1 MLVRL
6 VFAELSVDDLEHA
19 ARDHLAD
26 LLTLM
31 HKQEMAFAWMGIA
44 GLEADGTQ
52 LVFTVL
58 GRRIE
63 SWIILDIDDHHGR
76 IDWFLHWTAP
86 CSQPRRRAAFF
97 REALVRRDDLHGALP
112 STPLQLSST

>member
-1 MLVRL
+1 MSVRL

-31 HKQEMAFAWMGIA
+31 HKQEMIFAWMVTA
-44 GLEADGTQ
+44 GLKADSAQ
-52 LVFTVL
+52 LVFAIL
-58 GRRIE
+58 GRRVE
-63 SWIILDIDDHHGR
+63 PWIVLDIDDHYGK

-86 CSQPRRRAAFF
+86 RLPQR
-97 REALVRRDDLHGALP
+97 VRRLCIVLP
-112 STPLQLSST
+112 RE

>member
-1 MLVRL
+1 MSIRL

-31 HKQEMAFAWMGIA
+31 HKQEMTFAWMVIA
-44 GLEADGTQ
+44 SLKADGTQ
-52 LVFTVL
+52 LVFAVL

-76 IDWFLHWTAP
+76 IDWFLHWTTP
-86 CSQPRRRAAFF
+86 CSQLRQRATFF
-97 REALVRRDDLHGALP
+97 REALLLHGALP
-112 STPLQLSST
+112 STPCQRSST